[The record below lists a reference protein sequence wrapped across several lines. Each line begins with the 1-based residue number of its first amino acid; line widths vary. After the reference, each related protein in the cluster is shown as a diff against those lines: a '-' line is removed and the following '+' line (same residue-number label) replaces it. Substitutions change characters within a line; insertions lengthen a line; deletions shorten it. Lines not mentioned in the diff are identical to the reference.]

1 MLRGYPILF
10 SLYLGLM
17 GGTLGNDLTALPSH
31 QVQELVDKKRGRQCR
46 HPAPRDC
53 DELPANGASKLPRVP
68 GEGGHDAVQAL
79 QAHSVRTGQ

>member
-1 MLRGYPILF
+1 
-10 SLYLGLM
+10 M

-31 QVQELVDKKRGRQCR
+31 QVQELVDKKRGRQLR

-79 QAHSVRTGQ
+79 